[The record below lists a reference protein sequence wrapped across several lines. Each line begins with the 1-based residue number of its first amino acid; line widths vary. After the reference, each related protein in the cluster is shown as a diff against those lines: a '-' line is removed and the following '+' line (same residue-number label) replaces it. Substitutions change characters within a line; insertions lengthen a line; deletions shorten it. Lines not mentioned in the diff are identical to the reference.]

1 MAKRKVEGIDLDLSE
16 PIEKITKMRDLESIL
31 DECDK
36 ACRSL
41 ERHGLRLA
49 GSLSDL
55 KRLYGELQKHHGRKE
70 IEPSEKLEKLKKAL
84 DAWVGMYHAIRA
96 TLSGNEFDE
105 ADFSQRYETF
115 SRLLKEIGD
124 YHSKSDEETVDIDPA
139 DVDNSDLEGIE
150 VLSSSEEPVSVV
162 PSAPEPV
169 VATPSKSEKEKKQE
183 VLIFDRKGQ
192 LTVELGGEKKTFD
205 LNITS
210 LILKWREVQDIDTQV
225 VQHFQYFRE
234 GSDTLESADAEFYIF
249 YSKKNQ
255 VIKKIQ
261 YRADKDNREEKTTGE
276 IGNVEDLARQLAEIK
291 YLIIQK
297 ISGRDSEP
305 TKEVKVI
312 ENFAGGRYEGELTG
326 VGLPHGQ
333 GRWTFAG
340 GIFEGE
346 FKHGLPYR
354 SKKEMMNNPEFGD
367 LVRISGDKK
376 GEPVLELADSS
387 LSWVD
392 PEPKNK
398 NFAVLPKE
406 IVDKLLTY
414 LGMKRDT
421 TSTPESKPVE
431 TTPAG
436 SSAEPVTTT
445 SEPVPTVPGTP
456 EPVAST
462 PTVLDSTPAVTEP
475 TPVSTIIEPTP
486 EPISEPAPEPEA
498 DSEKFE
504 LLQWEKFGKRK
515 FYVGQEIS
523 FTNKSKYTGKGLIV
537 SIDKAGD
544 FMEVMLENGEKVA
557 VLDDNEVG
565 KTIGEMEDEE
575 RIEIL
580 GRMSRQNSREGKHD
594 FLMALKEAISVEAVS
609 LDKYREYVEAFAEY
623 FAQKHGLKNKKD
635 FIEETMAEI
644 ERSARSMANFRAGQ
658 KRKEE
663 EKRAKQEEIK
673 KKKSTESRSTSG
685 ERAISATTPV
695 TERPTVPTVVT
706 TGSASVGTG
715 RSTVRAGGG
724 GGGPRPVEAT
734 PTKEPKEKSKT
745 EFLFNGEPIKVGDEF
760 VYADSTLEFAELKVL
775 GTKDKK
781 IEIEFTKKDGT
792 KIKKIIDENKW
803 DEISVS
809 LNRKKE
815 DGIDKKVDEIVGG
828 VTPGSGRQEKKKD
841 KKLSFLGKIA
851 QSKWGRRLGLAG
863 AVVGAGAWFSG
874 GDVGARREQEPQK
887 QISPVEQPKHIR
899 KSLFTIEEMMRD
911 ISDRKRVETNPEG
924 AKIRIKLKAYLEAL
938 NLEIQAKGITD
949 QNQIDQII
957 KDWLG
962 LLPMEERLLFRRID
976 EGMIE
981 ATGHGLVIGTSE
993 GKRYLWIP
1001 DYTFSVRDSRLYCRS
1016 VEDGTEKEVEITL
1029 DKGEFKI
1036 EPIE

>member
-150 VLSSSEEPVSVV
+150 VLSSSEEPASVV

-169 VATPSKSEKEKKQE
+169 VVAPSEPEKEKKQE

-205 LNITS
+205 LNIPS

-297 ISGRDSEP
+297 IPGRDSEP

-312 ENFAGGRYEGELTG
+312 ENFAGGRYEGELTS

-445 SEPVPTVPGTP
+445 SEPVPTVPGTS
-456 EPVAST
+456 EPVAPT
-462 PTVLDSTPAVTEP
+462 PTVPDSTPAVTEP
-475 TPVSTIIEPTP
+475 TPVSTITEPTP

-635 FIEETMAEI
+635 FIEEAMAEI

-706 TGSASVGTG
+706 TGSASTGTG
-715 RSTVRAGGG
+715 RSTVMAGGG

-745 EFLFNGEPIKVGDEF
+745 EFLFNGEPIKVGDKF
-760 VYADSTLEFAELKVL
+760 LYKDTSLPYTELTILSVGEKIKVGL
-775 GTKDKK
+775 
-781 IEIEFTKKDGT
+781 TKKDGNIVT
-792 KIKKIIDENKW
+792 EEKDTDQW
-803 DEISVS
+803 REISGS
-809 LNRKKE
+809 LLKETGEPVPVPKPSTSAEAGTDKTTTPKK
-815 DGIDKKVDEIVGG
+815 
-828 VTPGSGRQEKKKD
+828 PG
-841 KKLSFLGKIA
+841 FLGKIA

-887 QISPVEQPKHIR
+887 QTSPVEQPKHIR

-911 ISDRKRVETNPEG
+911 VSDRKRVETNPEG

-981 ATGHGLVIGTSE
+981 ATGHGLVIGTPE